1 MHEVIETPVLIAGG
15 GPVGLALSLDLA
27 HQGIASIVAEQDAG
41 TALVMLAK
49 AGTLNERT
57 MEFCRRWGL
66 VGQVAKGFPD
76 DYPRDNVYCTSLS
89 GFLIGRTPVPSTLD
103 RGLPDGGPE
112 MLRRC
117 GQHLFDKILADA
129 VMASGRGQV
138 RYNARFE
145 RFVQDGSGVTS
156 ELTDTRTGQ
165 TLTVRSQYLV
175 ACDGSGSTIRKAL
188 GIGFSGEHM
197 DYSLSAMVRI
207 PRLEAHHRF
216 GRAERFMFIGPEG
229 TWANMTSVDGESLWR
244 FTVVGSEAAIGQ
256 ADFDVAAVIR
266 RAFGGLDIPFEI
278 VRIVPWRR
286 AQFLADSYREG
297 RVLLAGDAVHTTSP
311 TGGHGVNTGIGDAT
325 DVSWMLAA
333 LLQGWGGQGLLEAY
347 TTERRQVA
355 LRNFS
360 SSTQNYKVWVGKG
373 MGNVAQDG
381 PQGEAAR
388 RNIGAFLRT
397 ALHQEWFSQ
406 GIGMGYCFEGSPL
419 IVPDGTPR
427 PHDDPTRYV
436 QTSRPG
442 HRAPHAWL
450 ADGRS
455 ALDLFGKGFVLLRF
469 GAKAPDATPLLAAAS
484 RVGMPLHVVHIQ
496 QPEIG
501 VLYERSLVLVR
512 PDGMVAW
519 RGDALPDDAQV
530 LVNITRGH

>member
-1 MHEVIETPVLIAGG
+1 MREIIETPVLIAGG

-27 HQGIASIVAEQDAG
+27 HLGVASTVAEQDAG
-41 TALVMLAK
+41 TSLVMLAK

-66 VGQVAKGFPD
+66 VDRVAKAFPD

-89 GFLIGRTPVPSTLD
+89 GFLIGRTPVPSTQD
-103 RGLPDGGPE
+103 RGVPDGGPE

-117 GQHLFDKILADA
+117 GQHLFDPILADA
-129 VMASGRGQV
+129 VIASGQGQV

-145 RFVQDGSGVTS
+145 RFTQDATGVTS
-156 ELTDTRTGQ
+156 ELTDTATQQ
-165 TLTVRSQYLV
+165 TVTVRSQYLV
-175 ACDGSGSTIRKAL
+175 ACDGSGSTIRRAL

-197 DYSLSAMVRI
+197 DFSLSAMIRI
-207 PRLEAHHRF
+207 PQLEAHHRF

-229 TWANMTSVDGESLWR
+229 TWANMTSVDGQSLWR

-256 ADFDVAAVIR
+256 AGFDVSVVIR

-333 LLQGWGGQGLLEAY
+333 LVQGWGGPRLLEAY
-347 TTERRQVA
+347 TAERRQVA
-355 LRNFS
+355 VRNFS
-360 SSTQNYKVWVGKG
+360 NSTQNYKVWVGKG
-373 MGNVAQDG
+373 MGNVAKDA
-381 PQGEAAR
+381 PEGEAAR

-406 GIGMGYCFEGSPL
+406 GIGMGYGYEGSPL

-427 PHDDPTRYV
+427 PHDDPTRYI

-455 ALDLFGKGFVLLRF
+455 TLDLFGKGFVLLQF
-469 GAKAPDATPLLAAAS
+469 GANAPDGAPLVAAAA
-484 RVGMPLHVVHIQ
+484 RVGMPLQAVRID

-519 RGDALPDDAQV
+519 RGNEFPGDVQRLIDIA
-530 LVNITRGH
+530 RGA